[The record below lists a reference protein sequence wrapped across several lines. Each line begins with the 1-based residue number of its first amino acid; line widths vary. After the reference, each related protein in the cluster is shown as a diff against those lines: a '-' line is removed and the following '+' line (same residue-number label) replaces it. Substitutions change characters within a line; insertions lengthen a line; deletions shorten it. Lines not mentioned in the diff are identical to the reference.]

1 MQRAIAT
8 NEPPE
13 LLESQLYRD
22 LGQELERES
31 RALFPG
37 PEERSV
43 IPLEEAA
50 TLMGRTVSE
59 VRLLAEARLIYAEKR
74 QDGKLFVE
82 PVVLSGGAPRITP
95 REGPLGPA
103 EPRPLPE
110 RSRD

>member
-82 PVVLSGGAPRITP
+82 PVVLSGAPRVTP
-95 REGPLGPA
+95 RAGPLGPA
-103 EPRPLPE
+103 EPRPLPG
-110 RSRD
+110 RPRD